1 MDIINLVLKDF
12 TENGFSEVKISK
24 IIDIAKRFSN
34 CTKESINVFG
44 PIAAIPNNNGSYT
57 LRDLRNGWG
66 YRPLNLEYEGELTED
81 AIKAFLKSKAN
92 VYRDSADQID
102 QMIRDFYK
110 D

>member
-24 IIDIAKRFSN
+24 IIDIAKRFCN

-57 LRDLRNGWG
+57 LRDLRHGWG
-66 YRPLNLEYEGELTED
+66 YRPLNLEYKGELTED
-81 AIKAFLKSKAN
+81 AIKAFLESRAD

-102 QMIRDFYK
+102 QIIRDFYK